1 MIYAD
6 RTGGIKEE
14 TTGQDK
20 LLAFVY
26 RHAVTRMLIRP
37 LLAPWVS
44 KLGGC
49 FLNTAFSKKTI
60 APFVEKNQINLS
72 EYEERE
78 FSSYTA
84 FLTRKIKR
92 ANRPIDQD
100 PEVLI
105 TPCDGRVSVYPISKN
120 GTFSIKQTGYTAES
134 LLCDEKLAERYMG
147 GWIYVIRLTVSDYHR
162 YCYVADGLKSEQRR
176 IPGIF
181 HTVNPVANDQYP
193 IYKMNAREYCL
204 LKTEEL
210 GTVLM
215 MEVGAL
221 MVGKICNY
229 QPDRG
234 NVYRG
239 EEKGAFEFGGS
250 TIVLMTQPGKAEPD
264 EDIRKNSEKGWETL
278 VKMGEGIGHKIK

>member
-6 RTGGIKEE
+6 REGGIREE
-14 TTGQDK
+14 MTGQDK
-20 LLAFVY
+20 LLSFVY
-26 RHAVTRMLIRP
+26 RHAVTRILIRP

-44 KLGGC
+44 RLGGC
-49 FLNTAFSKKTI
+49 LLNSSFSKKGI
-60 APFVEKNQINLS
+60 APFVEKNQIDLS

-78 FSSYTA
+78 FSSYND
-84 FLTRKIKR
+84 FFTRKIKPE
-92 ANRPIDQD
+92 NRPVNPD

-105 TPCDGRVSVYPISKN
+105 TPCDGRVSVYPVSED
-120 GTFSIKQTGYTAES
+120 GSFRIKQTDYTAES
-134 LLCDEKLAERYMG
+134 FLHDKKLASRYMG

-162 YCYVADGLKSEQRR
+162 YCYVADGLKSAQRQ

-204 LKTEEL
+204 LKTKEL
-210 GTVLM
+210 GTVLI

-229 QPDRG
+229 QPACG
-234 NVYRG
+234 SVYRG
-239 EEKGAFEFGGS
+239 EEKGRFEFGGS
-250 TIVLMTQPGKAEPD
+250 TIVLMTQPGTTIPD
-264 EDIRKNSEKGWETL
+264 EDIRENSKKGWETL
-278 VKMGEGIGHKIK
+278 VKMGEGIGHKI